1 MSSNPLTQFHAMHP
15 SVLKSSGS
23 AFENFVQ
30 DEFTTLV
37 EVSDRIF
44 STSVDLEYTYTP
56 ISLGP
61 HSELVS
67 KLAELG
73 KEKEQAYND
82 VAKRAREVTLEVF
95 TTDASASIQATL
107 FKMAGILVKEH
118 AQLAK
123 AGYALPN
130 FQ

>member
-1 MSSNPLTQFHAMHP
+1 MTNGGT
-15 SVLKSSGS
+15 
-23 AFENFVQ
+23 
-30 DEFTTLV
+30 
-37 EVSDRIF
+37 
-44 STSVDLEYTYTP
+44 
-56 ISLGP
+56 GP
-61 HSELVS
+61 FRGNLLLVS